1 MLYTVV
7 DNLDRM
13 KMCGCQITKRYSV
26 RIVDQIVIR
35 LNIKI
40 EVLHARKL
48 ATKSGIQQF
57 S

>member
-1 MLYTVV
+1 VLYTVV